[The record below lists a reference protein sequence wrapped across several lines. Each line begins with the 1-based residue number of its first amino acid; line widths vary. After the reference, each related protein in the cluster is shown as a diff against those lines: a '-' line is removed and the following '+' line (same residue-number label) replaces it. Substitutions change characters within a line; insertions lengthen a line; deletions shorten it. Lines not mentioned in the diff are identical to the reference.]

1 MKYLR
6 KFVVV
11 TTLSSLLSTQ
21 LFAQAS
27 AGNVALDHFVLPKDI
42 KEPPQNPGAIFYSPT
57 SKNKPLMP
65 VNFWG
70 EVKNSGLH
78 YIPTDSNLIKG
89 LSLAG
94 GPLGSSDLSEVKVTR
109 TKNDGK
115 LESYNFSLDKGGEA
129 KSFQFEL
136 RPGDTVFIPKDTFES
151 NRAYYTSLFG
161 VFATI
166 LSSVLLYREVKK

>member
-1 MKYLR
+1 MEKLR
-6 KFVVV
+6 KFTVFIVLYSFLG
-11 TTLSSLLSTQ
+11 THSY
-21 LFAQAS
+21 AQS
-27 AGNVALDHFVLPKDI
+27 AGGSVKLDSFVLPKDI

-65 VNFWG
+65 INFWG

-94 GPLGSSDLSEVKVTR
+94 GPLGSSDLSEVKVSR
-109 TKNDGK
+109 TNGEGK
-115 LESYNFSLDKGGEA
+115 LETYNFSLDKGGEA

-136 RPGDTVFIPKDTFES
+136 RPGDTVFVPKDTFES
-151 NRAYYTSLFG
+151 SRAYYTSLFG

-166 LSSVLLYREVKK
+166 LSSVLLYREVKR

>member
-6 KFVVV
+6 KFVVAL
-11 TTLSSLLSTQ
+11 TISSFICTPT
-21 LFAQAS
+21 FAQQAGAS
-27 AGNVALDHFVLPKDI
+27 VTLDNFVLPKDI

-109 TKNDGK
+109 TQNDGK
-115 LESYNFSLDKGGEA
+115 LETYNFSLNKGGET